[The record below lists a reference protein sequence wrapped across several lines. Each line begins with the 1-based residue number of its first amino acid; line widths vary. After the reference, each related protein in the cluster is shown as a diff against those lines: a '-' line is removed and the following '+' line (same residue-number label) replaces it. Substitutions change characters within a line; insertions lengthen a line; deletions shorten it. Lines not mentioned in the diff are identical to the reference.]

1 MIRSIRTW
9 IGCGCFL
16 LILPLAGCDRA
27 PPQASMLKMEGQARE
42 EPAAFAA
49 GAAVGNAVGTNET
62 IAAKRHIEIRHDIT
76 LEVAAS
82 DIERLWLAQ
91 RDACKPPTCQLVSAD
106 YSEPEEDADSAD
118 VSMLIAANQ
127 ADALIDGLRKLG
139 RITRHDISQVDR
151 TLQVVDL
158 AARLANQRALRD
170 RLRALAA
177 QRADKL
183 RDVLDLERE
192 LARVQGEIDSL
203 DGQLRQVENVTRN
216 VTLTLHFTK
225 PASAMHESAWVP
237 LQDAGTKVSMTFTR
251 SVANLLLFAANVLPW
266 LLAALPLVWLI
277 GRRWRRRR
285 GGRDIDADSK

>member
-1 MIRSIRTW
+1 MIPSIRTW

-16 LILPLAGCDRA
+16 VILPLAGCDRA
-27 PPQASMLKMEGQARE
+27 PPQTSMLKMEGQASE
-42 EPAAFAA
+42 PPAAFAA
-49 GAAVGNAVGTNET
+49 GTAAGASVGTKET
-62 IAAKRHIEIRHDIT
+62 IAAPRHIEVRHDIT

-82 DIERLWLAQ
+82 DIERLWLTQ

-118 VSMLIAANQ
+118 VSMLVAANQ
-127 ADALIDGLRKLG
+127 ANALIDDLRKLG

-170 RLRALAA
+170 RLRALAS

-216 VTLTLHFTK
+216 VTVTLRFTK
-225 PASAMHESAWVP
+225 PVSAMHESAWVP
-237 LQDAGTKVSMTFTR
+237 LRDAGAVASMTFTR
-251 SVANLLLFAANVLPW
+251 SVANLLLFAASVLPW
-266 LLAALPLVWLI
+266 LLAGLPLVWLI
-277 GRRWRRRR
+277 ARSWRRRR
-285 GGRDIDADSK
+285 GGRDIDAGSK

>member
-1 MIRSIRTW
+1 
-9 IGCGCFL
+9 
-16 LILPLAGCDRA
+16 
-27 PPQASMLKMEGQARE
+27 MLKMEGQAGDS
-42 EPAAFAA
+42 PSAFAA
-49 GAAVGNAVGTNET
+49 GVAVGAPAEKNDP
-62 IAAKRHIEIRHDIT
+62 IAATRHIEVRHEISI
-76 LEVAAS
+76 EVAAS

-106 YSEPEEDADSAD
+106 YSEPDEDADSAD
-118 VSMLIAANQ
+118 ISMLIAANQ

-170 RLRALAA
+170 RLRALAS

-203 DGQLRQVENVTRN
+203 DGQLRQVESVTRN
-216 VTLTLHFTK
+216 VTVTLRFTR
-225 PASAMHESAWVP
+225 PASALHESAWVP
-237 LQDAGTKVSMTFTR
+237 LQDAGAKVSMTFTR
-251 SVANLLLFAANVLPW
+251 SVANLLLFAATVLPW
-266 LLAALPLVWLI
+266 LLAVLPLGWLI
-277 GRRWRRRR
+277 GRGWRRRR
-285 GGRDIDADSK
+285 GGKGVDAGSK

>member
-1 MIRSIRTW
+1 
-9 IGCGCFL
+9 
-16 LILPLAGCDRA
+16 
-27 PPQASMLKMEGQARE
+27 MLKMEGQAGDS
-42 EPAAFAA
+42 PSAFAA
-49 GAAVGNAVGTNET
+49 GVAVGAPAEKNET
-62 IAAKRHIEIRHDIT
+62 VAATRHIEVRHEIT
-76 LEVAAS
+76 IEVPAS

-118 VSMLIAANQ
+118 VSMLVVANQ

-170 RLRALAA
+170 RLRALAS

-203 DGQLRQVENVTRN
+203 DGQLRQVESVTRN
-216 VTLTLHFTK
+216 VTVTLRFTR
-225 PASAMHESAWVP
+225 PASALHESAWVP
-237 LQDAGTKVSMTFTR
+237 LQDAGAKVSMTFTR
-251 SVANLLLFAANVLPW
+251 SVANLLLFAATVLPW
-266 LLAALPLVWLI
+266 LLAVLPLGWLI
-277 GRRWRRRR
+277 GRGWRRRR
-285 GGRDIDADSK
+285 GGKGVDAGSN